1 MTKNCRAMRYT
12 KRQSLLWGRSL
23 PVVTTACAG
32 QVECKRL
39 VSTDAIDWSVAM
51 QMGGQV
57 HAITQLRTV
66 LQNTLMIEGSN
77 LEKTRS

>member
-1 MTKNCRAMRYT
+1 MI
-12 KRQSLLWGRSL
+12 RQFGWVDFIKKIGRSL

-39 VSTDAIDWSVAM
+39 VSTNAIDWSVAM

-57 HAITQLRTV
+57 HAISQPAYTQYL
-66 LQNTLMIEGSN
+66 G
-77 LEKTRS
+77 